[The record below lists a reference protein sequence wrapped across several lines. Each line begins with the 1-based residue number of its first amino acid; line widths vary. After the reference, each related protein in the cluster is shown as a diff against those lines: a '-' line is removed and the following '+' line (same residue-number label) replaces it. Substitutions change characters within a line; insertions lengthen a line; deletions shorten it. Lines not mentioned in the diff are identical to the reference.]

1 MKFMNILMN
10 RTEEFNGST
19 SLSLLYSYSRGV
31 KHHQI
36 RLDKDLVIS
45 LLDIVY
51 NSIEEYFYSSFI
63 KLVILI
69 LI

>member
-1 MKFMNILMN
+1 MKSKNNLIV

-36 RLDKDLVIS
+36 HLDKDLVIS

-51 NSIEEYFYSSFI
+51 NSIEEYSFFFFY
-63 KLVILI
+63 
-69 LI
+69 